1 MNLYKELFVGEQ
13 YKAVEINST
22 VEFDG
27 QKGGEKQNLFK
38 SVREPSK
45 PLCLKVANCLSA
57 LIPPPTL
64 LSLNESSKWNICHKK
79 APYTGLSVK
88 VTNWPSVSILFSYCV
103 WDS

>member
-1 MNLYKELFVGEQ
+1 MQRTSVNLNKELFVDEQ

-45 PLCLKVANCLSA
+45 PLE
-57 LIPPPTL
+57 
-64 LSLNESSKWNICHKK
+64 LN
-79 APYTGLSVK
+79 A
-88 VTNWPSVSILFSYCV
+88 
-103 WDS
+103 

>member
-1 MNLYKELFVGEQ
+1 M
-13 YKAVEINST
+13 EINST

-64 LSLNESSKWNICHKK
+64 FSLNESSKWNICHKK
-79 APYTGLSVK
+79 APYIYRAECKSK
-88 VTNWPSVSILFSYCV
+88 NWPSVSILFSYCV